1 MVDQVKF
8 LQDLV
13 RAKSLSGNEEAAAD
27 LIVEEMN
34 QLGYDEVKTDRL
46 GNVVGIIGDRN
57 PKVMLEGHMDT
68 VEPGDLNNWDSDPF
82 SAEIHNDIMYGRGT
96 VDMKGPLSSMIFG
109 AINARDSIK
118 EARDGVMVTCVVHE
132 ETMEGA
138 AIEQLI
144 SSSGLP
150 TYVVLGEPSGLKICI
165 GHRGRAVLDLQVR
178 GETAHA
184 SMPHLGKNAALDL
197 IDVIGVL
204 RKKELG
210 TDPALGRETMALI
223 DVSCKPGD
231 GPIIPDEATARLD
244 FRIGRNTT
252 EEDLAMF
259 VQEAVDEVS
268 GVTGKAEVLEKIL
281 RCYTG
286 EELSAPFFFPAWYF
300 DDEKMVDRI
309 KSSVSF
315 IPGVEATIWDF
326 STDGVYTAGRADIPT
341 IGFGPGDES
350 LAHQPNEH
358 ISLEE
363 LKLATRG
370 YENIVRTLLTD

>member
-132 ETMEGA
+132 ETMEG
-138 AIEQLI
+138 
-144 SSSGLP
+144 
-150 TYVVLGEPSGLKICI
+150 
-165 GHRGRAVLDLQVR
+165 
-178 GETAHA
+178 
-184 SMPHLGKNAALDL
+184 
-197 IDVIGVL
+197 
-204 RKKELG
+204 
-210 TDPALGRETMALI
+210 
-223 DVSCKPGD
+223 
-231 GPIIPDEATARLD
+231 
-244 FRIGRNTT
+244 
-252 EEDLAMF
+252 
-259 VQEAVDEVS
+259 
-268 GVTGKAEVLEKIL
+268 
-281 RCYTG
+281 
-286 EELSAPFFFPAWYF
+286 
-300 DDEKMVDRI
+300 
-309 KSSVSF
+309 
-315 IPGVEATIWDF
+315 
-326 STDGVYTAGRADIPT
+326 
-341 IGFGPGDES
+341 
-350 LAHQPNEH
+350 
-358 ISLEE
+358 
-363 LKLATRG
+363 
-370 YENIVRTLLTD
+370 